1 MKCLAIDTSGK
12 HLTVAVIDGDREFVR
27 YIEDD
32 KVRHSENLMQT
43 VEELLT
49 ESGLKIKDLDFLA
62 VVVGAGSFTGIR
74 IGISTVKAL
83 IFAEKKPFLSITSFD
98 TIAYNDEKGKVM
110 AVINAGHGGFYA
122 CGYTN
127 GKISFS
133 PRFTE
138 KNELTSLSGEYRF
151 LSGEKIDGLN
161 TEVVSV
167 KDGLLLAVKEKAGDI
182 SFDYDALSP
191 VYLRKSQAEEG
202 RQ

>member
-12 HLTVAVIDGDREFVR
+12 HLTVAVVKGKEEFVR

-32 KVRHSENLMQT
+32 KVRHSENLMPVT
-43 VEELLT
+43 EELLA
-49 ESGLKIKDLDFLA
+49 ESGLGLKDLDFLA

-83 IFAEKKPFLSITSFD
+83 CFAEKKPYLAITSFD

-122 CGYTN
+122 CGYTD

-133 PRFTE
+133 PRFIE
-138 KNELTSLSGEYRF
+138 KNDLVSLSGEYKF
-151 LSGEKIDGLN
+151 LSGESIEGLK

-167 KDGLLLAVKEKAGDI
+167 KDGLLLAVKKKAGEI
-182 SFDYDALSP
+182 RFDYDALSP

-202 RQ
+202 RP